1 MKKNLLCVINTVKAV
16 LHQSSY
22 YVDLKSCLNPF
33 RLFLRQK
40 IMLKYGHIRYFS
52 ESCSL
57 ARLVLQ
63 ENSPLKKKKPKKR
76 RSKSELMEIR
86 ACCLAN
92 QC

>member
-63 ENSPLKKKKPKKR
+63 ENSPLKKKAQEEK
-76 RSKSELMEIR
+76 EQE
-86 ACCLAN
+86 
-92 QC
+92 